1 MYTGISPLIQPKIKH
16 GSDFNIMQH
25 WGNLS
30 PYASVESHGLPET
43 SGLIPEKCELEEMHW
58 LQRHGAR
65 QVHPALIAQPYQRTG
80 FKRSTDV
87 FRYPTS
93 YPGGPA
99 SFAAKLEEAGAWEA
113 KDDLEFLNDWKYK
126 LGSEL
131 LTPFGRSQLCKLF
144 LTPERRR
151 KVTE

>member
-1 MYTGISPLIQPKIKH
+1 MYTGISPLIQPQIKH

-65 QVHPALIAQPYQRTG
+65 CVRDRL
-80 FKRSTDV
+80 
-87 FRYPTS
+87 
-93 YPGGPA
+93 
-99 SFAAKLEEAGAWEA
+99 GA
-113 KDDLEFLNDWKYK
+113 
-126 LGSEL
+126 SEL
-131 LTPFGRSQLCKLF
+131 IGA
-144 LTPERRR
+144 
-151 KVTE
+151 

>member
-16 GSDFNIMQH
+16 GSDFNIMQN

-43 SGLIPEKCELEEMHW
+43 NGLIPEKCELEEMHW

-65 QVHPALIAQPYQRTG
+65 LVPPLCVRIGTNEG
-80 FKRSTDV
+80 
-87 FRYPTS
+87 RYPTS

-99 SFAAKLEEAGAWEA
+99 AFAAKLADTAGW
-113 KDDLEFLNDWKYK
+113 KTRDGLEFLNDWTYK

-131 LTPFGRSQLCKLF
+131 LTPFGRSQLCKLLSF
-144 LTPERRR
+144 LIA
-151 KVTE
+151 